1 MTAPYTPIAGNQ
13 YDLSDRVEQ
22 MEWIPRT
29 KRNFR
34 MQYRLAVHTLIPWL
48 ERLNALPQRASVC
61 EIGCAEGGVLDA
73 FVQHGAG
80 FALGTDIMAP
90 LLEEVSTPIA
100 QALDLDVSFVHHD
113 VIYDAIPEAWQ
124 ERFDVVVLRDV
135 IEHLDDAAVALRN
148 IARIMR
154 PGGVILI
161 TFPPYLSAYGG
172 HQQLLGT
179 ALGSLPWVHLL
190 PRSIFFWM
198 IDQGDSMN
206 KEELRRLHRIRCSAS
221 QILHDAKNAGL
232 SLVDERYFGLRPVF
246 RWKYNKPIPTL
257 ELTPL
262 KNLPLVRTLGM
273 ETALV
278 FRNPA

>member
-1 MTAPYTPIAGNQ
+1 MTAPYTT
-13 YDLSDRVEQ
+13 DLANRVEQ

-34 MQYRLAVHTLIPWL
+34 MQYRLAIHTLIPWL
-48 ERLNALPQRASVC
+48 ERLDALPDRASVC
-61 EIGCAEGGVLDA
+61 EIGCAEGGVLNA

-90 LLEEVSTPIA
+90 LLEQVSTPIA
-100 QALDLDVSFVHHD
+100 QALNLDASFVHHD

-179 ALGSLPWVHLL
+179 ALGALPWVHLL

-198 IDQGDSMN
+198 IDQGDPMN
-206 KEELRRLHRIRCSAS
+206 QEELRRLHRIRCSAA
-221 QILHDAKNAGL
+221 QILNDARHAGL
-232 SLVDERYFGLRPVF
+232 SLLDERYFGLRPVF

-262 KNLPLVRTLGM
+262 KGLPLVRTLGM

-278 FRNPA
+278 FRKPA

>member
-1 MTAPYTPIAGNQ
+1 MTAPYTT
-13 YDLSDRVEQ
+13 DLADRVAQ
-22 MEWIPRT
+22 MDWIPRT

-34 MQYRLAVHTLIPWL
+34 MQYRLAIHTLIPWL
-48 ERLNALPQRASVC
+48 ERLHVLPDRASVC

-73 FVQHGAG
+73 FVQHGAA

-90 LLEEVSTPIA
+90 LLEQVSTPIA
-100 QALDLDVSFVHHD
+100 KALNLEVAFAHHD
-113 VIYDAIPEAWQ
+113 VIYDDIPEAWQ

-179 ALGSLPWVHLL
+179 TLGALPWVHLL

-198 IDQGDSMN
+198 IKQGDPMN
-206 KEELRRLHRIRCSAS
+206 QEELRRLHRIRCSAAK
-221 QILHDAKNAGL
+221 ILGDARNAGL
-232 SLVDERYFGLRPVF
+232 RLIDERYFGLRPVF

-257 ELTPL
+257 ELTAL
-262 KNLPLVRTLGM
+262 KNVPFVRTLGM

-278 FRNPA
+278 FRKPA

>member
-1 MTAPYTPIAGNQ
+1 VTAPYTPIAGNQ

-179 ALGSLPWVHLL
+179 ALGILPWVHLL

-206 KEELRRLHRIRCSAS
+206 QEELRRLHRIRCSAS